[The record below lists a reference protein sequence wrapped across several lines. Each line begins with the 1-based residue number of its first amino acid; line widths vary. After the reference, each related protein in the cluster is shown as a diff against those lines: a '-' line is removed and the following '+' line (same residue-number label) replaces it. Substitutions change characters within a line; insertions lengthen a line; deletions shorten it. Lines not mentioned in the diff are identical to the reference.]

1 MLVERDPYRH
11 THQQP
16 GQAIRAAAGMAGTTP
31 IAIKAPNP
39 AKRPD
44 AAPIPATMA
53 ISPII
58 PRCSLAGLNGGF
70 FGQFG
75 TPDCF
80 FTIPLYLAY

>member
-1 MLVERDPYRH
+1 LL
-11 THQQP
+11 HQLSCCEVC
-16 GQAIRAAAGMAGTTP
+16 AAAGMAGTTP

-44 AAPIPATMA
+44 DAPIPATMA
-53 ISPII
+53 ISPMI
-58 PRCSLAGLNGGF
+58 PRCSLAGPNGGF

-80 FTIPLYLAY
+80 FTIPLYPAY